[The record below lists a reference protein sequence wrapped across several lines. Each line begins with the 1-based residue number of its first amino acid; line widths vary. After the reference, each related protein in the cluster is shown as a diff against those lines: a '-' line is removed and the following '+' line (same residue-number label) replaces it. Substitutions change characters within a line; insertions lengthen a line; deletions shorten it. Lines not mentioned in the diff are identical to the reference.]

1 MHSQATMIY
10 LSFFIF
16 FNRILMWIQLD
27 KSRLKM
33 TVNTP
38 N

>member
-16 FNRILMWIQLD
+16 LIESSWIQLD
-27 KSRLKM
+27 KSKLKM